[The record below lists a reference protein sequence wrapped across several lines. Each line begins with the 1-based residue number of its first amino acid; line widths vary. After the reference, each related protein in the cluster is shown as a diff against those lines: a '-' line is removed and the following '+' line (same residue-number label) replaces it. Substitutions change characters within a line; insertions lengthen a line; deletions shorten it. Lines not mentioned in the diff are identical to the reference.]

1 MNAPSTLPPGWIC
14 QFDPKTQRLFYIY
27 QPTQQVTWAHPLGQA
42 ADQQENAR
50 YHQLQQQYQRPPPYM
65 PTASPIPVN
74 GAYSPYPYPAA
85 TGAPI
90 VVQQQAPVPQKHHGP
105 GTGASLAMGAVAGGA
120 VGLAAGS
127 LLSSG
132 LHHNYGG
139 YGGYGYPGGYGYGG
153 DIYPAYGVGG
163 GNDVTIIEN
172 NNYGGFGGG
181 GNDVTII
188 ENNNYGGFG
197 GGNDVTI
204 IENNDYGGGGDV
216 TVIENNDFGGGDFG
230 GSDW

>member
-1 MNAPSTLPPGWIC
+1 MSSNDKIALTYCFQPSH
-14 QFDPKTQRLFYIY
+14 RLSY
-27 QPTQQVTWAHPLGQA
+27 AHTHSHSFL
-42 ADQQENAR
+42 
-50 YHQLQQQYQRPPPYM
+50 LSS
-65 PTASPIPVN
+65 SPIPK
-74 GAYSPYPYPAA
+74 
-85 TGAPI
+85 I
-90 VVQQQAPVPQKHHGP
+90 
-105 GTGASLAMGAVAGGA
+105 GGA

-132 LHHNYGG
+132 LHNNYGG

-163 GNDVTIIEN
+163 GGDVTIIEN

-181 GNDVTII
+181 GNDVTVI

-197 GGNDVTI
+197 GGDDVTI
-204 IENNDYGGGGDV
+204 IENNNYGGGGDV
-216 TVIENNDFGGGDFG
+216 TVIENTDFGGGDFG